1 MENSPGS
8 IRVVTISMHAEIIL
22 QLLTES
28 PNHSLPCYD
37 ITHFRDGD
45 IIVKR
50 CWGNNLNELMI
61 ITTFM
66 SSKSRAL
73 EAAERLVGNGYAS
86 NQSQDITRIE

>member
-50 CWGNNLNELMI
+50 CWGNYLNELMI

-66 SSKSRAL
+66 SRKGRAL
-73 EAAERLVGNGYAS
+73 KLQNLQFVMGTLQLNHGIS
-86 NQSQDITRIE
+86 HG